1 MVRLQHAA
9 DISRY
14 FQSTLGNWD
23 HRETGNKRAQDTPI
37 SPPGACFPIYVAFTT
52 SLCCNSNMNT
62 KADTTCDPILSA
74 IFQRRAIR
82 AFEAVQIPVSTRDLL
97 LQSARQAPSSFNMQ
111 PYRLY
116 WVESSAQRA
125 VVAKLCLSQNPA
137 QTASA
142 LVVAV
147 ADIGSLR
154 STARLQLAWMRQS
167 GFPAHKI
174 REYVR
179 RARIGRI
186 IFMPGPLNLFGI
198 VKGALFRLLNVF
210 RSIGSPPVTRHD
222 LFKWAGKSTAL
233 ACQNLMIAAE
243 VVGLNT
249 CPMEGF
255 DGPRLARYLG
265 LSRKR
270 QEIVMVIAIGKKS
283 SSYTAQP
290 QWRRPIEATV
300 TFL

>member
-1 MVRLQHAA
+1 M
-9 DISRY
+9 
-14 FQSTLGNWD
+14 N
-23 HRETGNKRAQDTPI
+23 AQ
-37 SPPGACFPIYVAFTT
+37 A
-52 SLCCNSNMNT
+52 NT
-62 KADTTCDPILSA
+62 ICHPILSA
-74 IFQRRAIR
+74 IFERRAIR
-82 AFEAVQIPVSTRDLL
+82 AFEPVDIPASTRNLL

-111 PYRLY
+111 PYCLY
-116 WVESSAQRA
+116 WVESPAQREA
-125 VVAKLCLSQNPA
+125 VATLCMGQKAA

-154 STARLQLAWMRQS
+154 STAQLQAAWMRES
-167 GFPAHKI
+167 GFPEHKV

-179 RARIGRI
+179 TARIGRI

-198 VKGALFRLLNVF
+198 LKKSLFRLLNAF
-210 RSIGSPPVTRHD
+210 RPIGSPPVTRQEV
-222 LFKWAGKSTAL
+222 FKWAGKSTAL

-255 DGPRLARYLG
+255 NGPQLGRYLG
-265 LSRKR
+265 LSPKHH
-270 QEIVMVIAIGKKS
+270 EIVMVLAIGRKS
-283 SSYTAQP
+283 SSYTPQP
-290 QWRRPIEATV
+290 QWRRPIETTV

>member
-1 MVRLQHAA
+1 MNAK
-9 DISRY
+9 
-14 FQSTLGNWD
+14 T
-23 HRETGNKRAQDTPI
+23 DT
-37 SPPGACFPIYVAFTT
+37 SFPPT
-52 SLCCNSNMNT
+52 
-62 KADTTCDPILSA
+62 LSA

-82 AFEAVQIPVSTRDLL
+82 TFEAVGIPVSTRDLL

-116 WVESSAQRA
+116 WVESPAQRA

-154 STARLQLAWMRQS
+154 STTQLQLAWMRES
-167 GFPAHKI
+167 GFPARKI

-179 RARIGRI
+179 TARIGRI
-186 IFMPGPLNLFGI
+186 IFMPGPLNLFGML
-198 VKGALFRLLNVF
+198 KGALFRLMNTF
-210 RSIGSPPVTRHD
+210 RTLGSPPLTRHD

-255 DGPRLARYLG
+255 DGPRLARHLG
-265 LSRKR
+265 LSRKG
-270 QEIVMVIAIGKKS
+270 QEIEMVIAIGKKS
-283 SSYTAQP
+283 SGYSAQP
-290 QWRRPIEATV
+290 QWRRPIETTV

>member
-1 MVRLQHAA
+1 MVRSVPVIAKFGASLGRQPTQKYMLPVQHH
-9 DISRY
+9 I
-14 FQSTLGNWD
+14 
-23 HRETGNKRAQDTPI
+23 
-37 SPPGACFPIYVAFTT
+37 
-52 SLCCNSNMNT
+52 CCNSNMDTNT
-62 KADTTCDPILSA
+62 DTVCDPILGA

-82 AFEAVQIPVSTRDLL
+82 VFETVEIPTATRDLL

-116 WVESSAQRA
+116 WVESPEHREA
-125 VVAKLCLSQNPA
+125 VAKLCLGQKAA

-142 LVVAV
+142 LVVVV

-154 STARLQLAWMRQS
+154 STAQLQAAWMRQS
-167 GFPAHKI
+167 GFPARKI
-174 REYVR
+174 REYER
-179 RARIGRI
+179 TARIGRI
-186 IFMPGPLNLFGI
+186 IFMPGPLNVFGMF
-198 VKGALFRLLNVF
+198 KRALFRLLNTF
-210 RSIGSPPVTRHD
+210 KTIGSPPVTRSEV
-222 LFKWAGKSTAL
+222 FKWAGKSTAL

-255 DGPRLARYLG
+255 DGQRLTRYLG
-265 LSRKR
+265 LSRKH

-283 SSYTAQP
+283 SGCTAQR

-300 TFL
+300 TVL

>member
-1 MVRLQHAA
+1 MKTKP
-9 DISRY
+9 D
-14 FQSTLGNWD
+14 
-23 HRETGNKRAQDTPI
+23 
-37 SPPGACFPIYVAFTT
+37 TT
-52 SLCCNSNMNT
+52 S
-62 KADTTCDPILSA
+62 DPILSA

-82 AFEAVQIPVSTRDLL
+82 AFEAVRIPESTRDLL

-116 WVESSAQRA
+116 WVESPEQRDA
-125 VVAKLCLSQNPA
+125 VAKLCMSQKPA

-154 STARLQLAWMRQS
+154 STAELQLAWMRQS
-167 GFPAHKI
+167 GVPADKI
-174 REYVR
+174 REYER
-179 RARIGRI
+179 TARIGRI

-198 VKGALFRLLNVF
+198 LKKALFGLLNVF
-210 RSIGSPPVTRHD
+210 RSIGSPPVMRHEV
-222 LFKWAGKSTAL
+222 FKWAGKSTAL

-243 VVGLNT
+243 ALGLNT

-255 DGPRLARYLG
+255 NGPRLARYLG
-265 LSRKR
+265 LSRKEH
-270 QEIVMVIAIGKKS
+270 EIVMVIAIGKKS
-283 SSYTAQP
+283 SDYTAQP
-290 QWRRPIEATV
+290 QWRRPIETTV

>member
-1 MVRLQHAA
+1 MITKT
-9 DISRY
+9 D
-14 FQSTLGNWD
+14 
-23 HRETGNKRAQDTPI
+23 
-37 SPPGACFPIYVAFTT
+37 TT
-52 SLCCNSNMNT
+52 S
-62 KADTTCDPILSA
+62 DPILSA
-74 IFQRRAIR
+74 MFQRRAIR
-82 AFEAVQIPVSTRDLL
+82 AFEAAQIPAATRDLL

-116 WVESSAQRA
+116 WVESPAQHDA
-125 VVAKLCLSQNPA
+125 VAKLCMGQSA
-137 QTASA
+137 ARTASA

-154 STARLQLAWMRQS
+154 STAQLQSAWMRQS
-167 GFPAHKI
+167 GFPARKI
-174 REYVR
+174 REYEWT
-179 RARIGRI
+179 ARIGRI

-198 VKGALFRLLNVF
+198 LKKALFRLLNAF
-210 RSIGSPPVTRHD
+210 RSIGSPPVMRYEV
-222 LFKWAGKSTAL
+222 FKWASKSTAL

-255 DGPRLARYLG
+255 DAQRLARYLG

-290 QWRRPIEATV
+290 QWRRPIETTV

>member
-1 MVRLQHAA
+1 MNAKA
-9 DISRY
+9 
-14 FQSTLGNWD
+14 N
-23 HRETGNKRAQDTPI
+23 
-37 SPPGACFPIYVAFTT
+37 TT
-52 SLCCNSNMNT
+52 S
-62 KADTTCDPILSA
+62 DPIVSA

-82 AFEAVQIPVSTRDLL
+82 AFEAVEIPTSTRDLL

-116 WVESSAQRA
+116 WVESQAQRA
-125 VVAKLCLSQNPA
+125 AVAKLCLGQNPA

-154 STARLQLAWMRQS
+154 STAQMQSAWMRES

-179 RARIGRI
+179 TARIGRV

-198 VKGALFRLLNVF
+198 LKKGLFRMLNVF
-210 RSIGSPPVTRHD
+210 RSIGSPPVMRHEV
-222 LFKWAGKSTAL
+222 FKWASRSTAL

-243 VVGLNT
+243 VVGLST

-255 DGPRLARYLG
+255 DAQRLARYLG

-283 SSYTAQP
+283 STYAPQP
-290 QWRRPIEATV
+290 QWRRPLEATV

>member
-1 MVRLQHAA
+1 MNAKA
-9 DISRY
+9 EA
-14 FQSTLGNWD
+14 TL
-23 HRETGNKRAQDTPI
+23 
-37 SPPGACFPIYVAFTT
+37 
-52 SLCCNSNMNT
+52 
-62 KADTTCDPILSA
+62 DPILSA

-82 AFEAVQIPVSTRDLL
+82 DFAPVHIPVATRDLL

-116 WVESSAQRA
+116 WVESPAQRDG
-125 VVAKLCLSQNPA
+125 VAKLCMSQNAA

-147 ADIGSLR
+147 ADIGSLH
-154 STARLQLAWMRQS
+154 STAQLQLTWMRES

-174 REYVR
+174 REHER
-179 RARIGRI
+179 TARIGRI

-198 VKGALFRLLNVF
+198 LKKALFGLVNVF
-210 RSIGSPPVTRHD
+210 KSIGSPPVLRHEV
-222 LFKWAGKSTAL
+222 FKWAGKSTAL

-255 DGPRLARYLG
+255 DGQRLLRYLG
-265 LSRKR
+265 LSRKH
-270 QEIVMVIAIGKKS
+270 QEIVMVIAVGKKS
-283 SSYTAQP
+283 SNYTAQP
-290 QWRRPIEATV
+290 RWRRPMETTV
-300 TFL
+300 AVL

>member
-1 MVRLQHAA
+1 
-9 DISRY
+9 
-14 FQSTLGNWD
+14 
-23 HRETGNKRAQDTPI
+23 
-37 SPPGACFPIYVAFTT
+37 
-52 SLCCNSNMNT
+52 MNT
-62 KADTTCDPILSA
+62 KADATSHPILSA

-82 AFEAVQIPVSTRDLL
+82 AFEAVEIPLLTRDLL

-116 WVESSAQRA
+116 WVESPEQRDA
-125 VVAKLCLSQNPA
+125 VAKLCMSQKPA

-154 STARLQLAWMRQS
+154 STAELQLAWMRQS
-167 GFPAHKI
+167 GFPADKI
-174 REYVR
+174 REYER
-179 RARIGRI
+179 TARIGRI

-198 VKGALFRLLNVF
+198 LKKALFRLLNAF
-210 RSIGSPPVTRHD
+210 RSIGSPPVMRYEV
-222 LFKWAGKSTAL
+222 FKWASKSTAL

-255 DGPRLARYLG
+255 DAQRLARYLG